1 MPSYTSALNLL
12 AASIRLLIEKKLKS
26 KKKYYVHCVSIQ
38 DTYIRLF
45 ITKFGVNSTPFS
57 QHTGV
62 RFIEITQ
69 ARHDQDKWT
78 VGFGHDLAKDEAF
91 KMVGYHYPKN
101 AIAAVAIAKHVNTFF
116 STGQYP
122 VVSGGSQAVH

>member
-12 AASIRLLIEKKLKS
+12 AASIRPLVEKKLKS
-26 KKKYYVHCVSIQ
+26 KKKYYLHCVSIQ

-45 ITKFGVNSTPFS
+45 ITKFGVHSTPFS
-57 QHTGV
+57 QHEGV
-62 RFIEITQ
+62 RFAEITQ
-69 ARHDQDKWT
+69 CRHDQDKWT

-91 KMVGYHYPKN
+91 KMVGFHYPKTPVT
-101 AIAAVAIAKHVNTFF
+101 AVAISKHINTFF

-122 VVSGGSQAVH
+122 AVSSASQAA